1 MRLNLKKWFTRTI
14 LLAVVASFLCLF
26 SQPVSATPNNTFT
39 FSLTCSQAQ
48 AVVHFLQE
56 LSALVQDLYGDN
68 FITLAEE
75 QLFLS
80 YINADI
86 ALIEAVAP
94 AGCTF

>member
-1 MRLNLKKWFTRTI
+1 MLLNLKKWFTRTI

-26 SQPVSATPNNTFT
+26 SQPVSAATGDTFT
-39 FSLTCSQAQ
+39 FSLTCTEAQ
-48 AVVHFLQE
+48 AIVHFLDE
-56 LSALVQDLYGDN
+56 LTSLVQDLYGDN

-80 YINADI
+80 YINSDI
-86 ALIEAVAP
+86 AFVESIAP